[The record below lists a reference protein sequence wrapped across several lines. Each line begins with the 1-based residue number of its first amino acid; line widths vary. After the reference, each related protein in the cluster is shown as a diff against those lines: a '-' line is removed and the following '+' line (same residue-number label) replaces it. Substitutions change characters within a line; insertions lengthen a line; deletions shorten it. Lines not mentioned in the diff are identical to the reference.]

1 MEDNHIKVVCRIR
14 PANARELNGGLR
26 QSVQAKETNILA
38 NTKPEARSFTFDYAA
53 GENVSQEEIFNEVGI
68 PVTKSCVEG
77 YNGTIL
83 CYGQTGSGKTYT
95 IFGPDTANGIND
107 EDEEALKQRGLVP
120 RVLDYI
126 WDHLDQDEVT
136 SAGTKSF
143 SCRCSFYEI
152 YQERVFDLLD
162 SSGGSSNERGLS
174 VREDAKH
181 GVYVEGCTEEQ
192 VSSPLDAKRVLALG
206 YCNRHVGATS
216 MNRESSRSHAVFQLV
231 IDTTVEKLGVRTLK
245 TARFSMIDLAGSE
258 RQKDTNASGER
269 LKEASQINKSLSALG
284 NVINALAAVS
294 TSGGRKHIHYR
305 DSKLTFLLRD
315 SLGGNSK
322 VSLSYYYLYISISC
336 NYCIVII
343 YYNYTFLRVC
353 SYIYILSLSL
363 IIYLN
368 SITPYLLF

>member
-1 MEDNHIKVVCRIR
+1 MEEDNNYSTHTSGTNPPNSTSSSSSSNAGSNCNHIKVVCRIR
-14 PANARELNGGLR
+14 PANTRELNGGLR
-26 QSVQAKETNILA
+26 QSVHAKESNIVA
-38 NTKPEARSFTFDYAA
+38 NTKPEPRSFTFDYSA
-53 GENVSQEEIFNEVGI
+53 GESVTQEEIFNEVGI
-68 PVTKSCVEG
+68 PITKSCVEG

-95 IFGPDTANGIND
+95 IFGPDTANGVE
-107 EDEEALKQRGLVP
+107 EDEESLKQRGLVP

-126 WDHLDQDEVT
+126 WDNLAQNEVT
-136 SAGTKSF
+136 VAGTKTF

-152 YQERVFDLLD
+152 YQERVYDLLD
-162 SSGGSSNERGLS
+162 SAGASNERGLS

-192 VSSPLDAKRVLALG
+192 VSSPMDAKRVLALG
-206 YCNRHVGATS
+206 YRNRHVGATS

-231 IDTTVEKLGVRTLK
+231 IDTTMEKQGVRTLK

-322 VSLSYYYLYISISC
+322 VSLSPPICL
-336 NYCIVII
+336 
-343 YYNYTFLRVC
+343 
-353 SYIYILSLSL
+353 
-363 IIYLN
+363 
-368 SITPYLLF
+368 